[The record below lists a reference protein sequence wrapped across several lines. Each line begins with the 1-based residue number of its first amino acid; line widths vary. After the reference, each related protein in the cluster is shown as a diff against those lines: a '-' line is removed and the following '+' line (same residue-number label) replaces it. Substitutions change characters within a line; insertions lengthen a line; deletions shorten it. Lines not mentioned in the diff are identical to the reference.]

1 MTTLESLFGGLTL
14 IVALFFALRF
24 ARLPNYWC
32 GVISGA
38 VPTLAYFIYAALHWP
53 GLDMVAMHFAVYI
66 STAIVL
72 ALLGSRNRQSGQKIH
87 WIPKLFIAFFIIL
100 FIVDANLLFI
110 SSRGLPPVVASW
122 LLPHKDGQ
130 RVYTAFPG
138 VVAHGEEAAK
148 EVGQYQKA
156 QHEQGQLGWQ
166 VTLTGLDRLHVH
178 DPSIL
183 IVHASDKYQQ
193 PITGAQVNVSLLRPA
208 QSQNDRKIHLEDKG
222 AGVYQANISMDEPG
236 LWIAVLRV
244 EKDQDKYESQHTITV
259 AGAR

>member
-38 VPTLAYFIYAALHWP
+38 VLTLAYFIYAALHWP
-53 GLDMVAMHFAVYI
+53 GLDMVAMHFAVYV

-72 ALLGSRNRQSGQKIH
+72 ALLGSRKQSRQKIH

-138 VVAHGEEAAK
+138 VVAHGEEASK
-148 EVGQYQKA
+148 EVGQYQKT
-156 QHEQGQLGWQ
+156 QHKQAQLGWQ
-166 VTLTGLDRLHVH
+166 VTLTGLDQLHVS
-178 DPSIL
+178 DNSML
-183 IVHASDKYQQ
+183 IVRASDKHQR
-193 PITGAQVNVSLLRPA
+193 PITGAQVKLSLLRPA
-208 QSQNDRKIHLEDKG
+208 QSQNDRTIRLEAKG

-236 LWIAVLRV
+236 LWIAALRV

>member
-38 VPTLAYFIYAALHWP
+38 VLTLAYFIYAALHWP
-53 GLDMVAMHFAVYI
+53 GLDMVAMHFAVYV

-72 ALLGSRNRQSGQKIH
+72 ALLGSRKQSRQKIH

-138 VVAHGEEAAK
+138 VVAHGEEASK
-148 EVGQYQKA
+148 EVGQYQKT
-156 QHEQGQLGWQ
+156 QHKQAQLGWQ
-166 VTLTGLDRLHVH
+166 VTLTGLDQLHVS
-178 DPSIL
+178 DSSML
-183 IVHASDKYQQ
+183 IVRASDKHQR
-193 PITGAQVNVSLLRPA
+193 PITGAQVKLSLLRPA
-208 QSQNDRKIHLEDKG
+208 QSQNDRTIRLEAKG

-236 LWIAVLRV
+236 LWIAALRV

>member
-24 ARLPNYWC
+24 ARLPNYWS

-38 VPTLAYFIYAALHWP
+38 ILTLAYFIYAALHWP
-53 GLDMVAMHFAVYI
+53 GLDMVAMHFAVYV

-72 ALLGSRNRQSGQKIH
+72 ALLGSRKQSRQKIH

-138 VVAHGEEAAK
+138 VVAHGEEASK
-148 EVGQYQKA
+148 EVGQYQKT
-156 QHEQGQLGWQ
+156 QHKQAQLGWQ
-166 VTLTGLDRLHVH
+166 VTLTGLDQLRVSDNSMLV
-178 DPSIL
+178 
-183 IVHASDKYQQ
+183 VRASDKHQR
-193 PITGAQVNVSLLRPA
+193 PITGAQVKLSLLRPA
-208 QSQNDRKIHLEDKG
+208 QSQNDRTIRLEAKG

-236 LWIAVLRV
+236 LWIAALRV